1 MNLKE
6 KQHAK
11 FNLNELAKFVQ
22 LTAEHEISM
31 RWSIGAMMEKSHLYS
46 SSAIALL

>member
-1 MNLKE
+1 MEVVKREKFKLKKK

-11 FNLNELAKFVQ
+11 LTLNELAKFVQ

-31 RWSIGAMMEKSHLYS
+31 RWSIGAMMEKSH
-46 SSAIALL
+46 